1 MAFNTG
7 NPIGSTS
14 PKDLS
19 DNAQNLDLLLL
30 GDDPSYPGRKG
41 VPRKSWKGMEAEYV
55 ADRLRRATEFNT
67 AQTEREAQFTA
78 FLESSGYEAPVP
90 YAPGIVL
97 VRTTQTVT
105 YLGNEYRA
113 KSQFLP
119 LTTTGWVTD
128 EPKLKLI
135 GDDSL
140 RQSLASPAGSQEIG
154 HQGDTL
160 DGYLKGQQ
168 HMSRSST
175 YPSSVVPMPKYRVLG
190 AVADGSGMQS
200 FPSVARY
207 GGTDFVFFR
216 SGNGHTG
223 DDGVIKLHRVS
234 QETGV
239 LIDTTLVLDLT
250 YDTRDPC
257 VLTDHHGQAVLV
269 GGMMKVVVFHA
280 TAGIANRVSVYSLNP
295 ANIAGGLINEVVV
308 PGPAIAIR
316 SDVKRLDDG
325 SYGFVTYDF
334 SSLYYVRT
342 TDFVTFTS
350 ELIGTDGNE
359 SALAEESDGTL
370 VVVAR
375 GKTIAVVYKKPL
387 GGTWARAFYIPI
399 QLNAPT
405 IRRLAYTLSNTPGS
419 HAGWLLLARDNRDGG
434 GVSVYD
440 TGSSRLIALLS
451 RNNGGL
457 SISSFDI
464 TQDVMGLPQVAAS
477 RIPYGDAFYT
487 SGVTS
492 KYGNGIDIYTHAPV
506 YDDVFQTQSSYTT
519 KIIRLSGKLNPG
531 TGLYFEPANI
541 SNPKNLLLNGSFDSD
556 LHWLLPLPES
566 ISISGSKARLAGVT
580 GIMEQAISLVPGVQY
595 RLFIRARRV
604 SGDGNAT
611 NQHLKVLVRDTVA
624 GADKVF
630 VNARGTGAQF
640 GDDFHVIRS
649 QPFQVDTASTFVVR
663 VLTYGDVGAET
674 VSEVDWVYVGE
685 ASDLI
690 DFVGGDNVERSITAS
705 DSAPSTVAGGIL
717 SVGYSSAFWSTFFG
731 FVRVA
736 GRPIN
741 YASPDDL
748 RRSLRFINLT
758 DGNGRPL
765 MLRSFVINADYSIT
779 VKTEL
784 FPSDVAAGFV
794 PLSPFTFMIESRFR
808 AQ

>member
-1 MAFNTG
+1 MAYNTG
-7 NPIGSTS
+7 NPVGSTS

-30 GDDPSYPGRKG
+30 GENPSYLDRKG
-41 VPRKSWKGMEAEYV
+41 APRKSWKGMEAEYV
-55 ADRLRRATEFNT
+55 AGQLLRTTEFYF
-67 AQTEREAQFTA
+67 AQMDREAGFIK
-78 FLESSGYEAPVP
+78 FLESSGYEAPLP
-90 YAPGIVL
+90 YTLGITL
-97 VRTTQTVT
+97 ERPTQTVT
-105 YLGNEYRA
+105 YMGHEYRV

-119 LTTTGWVTD
+119 LTTTVWATD

-140 RQSLASPAGSQEIG
+140 RQSLASSTGAQLVG

-168 HMSRSST
+168 HMARSIT
-175 YPSSVVPMPKYRVLG
+175 HPSPVVPLPKYRVLG
-190 AVADGSGMQS
+190 TVADGSGMQS

-207 GGTDFVFFR
+207 KGVDFVFFR

-234 QETGV
+234 QDTGV
-239 LIDTTLVLDLT
+239 LIDTTLLLDLT

-257 VLTDHHGQAVLV
+257 VLTDHYGQAVLV
-269 GGMMKVVVFHA
+269 AGMMKVVVFHA
-280 TAGIANRVSVYSLNP
+280 AAGVVTRVSVYSLDP
-295 ANIAGGLINEVVV
+295 LNISGGLVNEVVV
-308 PGPAIAIR
+308 PGPGIACR
-316 SDVKRLDDG
+316 SDVKLLDDG
-325 SYGFVTYDF
+325 SFGFVTYTDF
-334 SSLYYVRT
+334 NLNYVKT
-342 TDFVTFTS
+342 SDFVTFDI
-350 ELIGTDGNE
+350 EPIGINGNE
-359 SALAEESDGTL
+359 AALAEEANGTL

-375 GKTIAVVYKKPL
+375 ARTNAVVYKKPL
-387 GGTWARAFYIPI
+387 GGVWGVAFDIPL

-405 IRRLAYTLSNTPGS
+405 IRRMAYTQGTAGSN
-419 HAGWLLLARDNRDGG
+419 AGWLLLARDNRDGT
-434 GVSVYD
+434 GVNAYD
-440 TGSSRLIALLS
+440 TGSTRLIAMIS

-457 SISSFDI
+457 NINSFDI

-487 SGVTS
+487 SAVTS
-492 KYGNGIDIYTHAPV
+492 KYGNGVDIYTHAPV
-506 YDDVFQTQSSYTT
+506 YDDVFQIQSSYTT

-531 TGLYFEPANI
+531 TGLYFEPASI
-541 SNPKNLLLNGSFDSD
+541 SSPKNLVLNGNFDST
-556 LHWLLPLPES
+556 LHWLLPSPE
-566 ISISGSKARLAGVT
+566 IPISGSKARLT
-580 GIMEQAISLVPGVQY
+580 GATGTMEQTISLVPGVQY
-595 RLFIRARRV
+595 RLFVRARRV

-630 VNARGTGAQF
+630 VNARGTAAQF

-649 QPFQVDTASTFVVR
+649 QPFQVDSASNFVVR
-663 VLTYGDVGAET
+663 VLTYGDVGIGT

-690 DFVGGDNVERSITAS
+690 DFVGSDNTERSTIAS
-705 DSAPSTVAGGIL
+705 GNAPSTVGGGIL
-717 SVGYSSAFWSTFFG
+717 HVGYSSTFWSVFFG
-731 FVRVA
+731 FVRGA
-736 GRPIN
+736 GRPVN
-741 YASPDDL
+741 FASPDEL
-748 RRSLRFINLT
+748 RRSLRFISLT
-758 DGNGRPL
+758 DGNDRPL